1 MKFHWSKHWS
11 SIEVLFYTCK
21 KTKAK
26 GTGFKKILED
36 YKESYKSH
44 KPFIRSKYNQFSITL
59 PDLTYSDGVSIDEDA
74 IKINGIINNPS
85 KYDIKILSFAYSNY
99 KNVKEIT
106 TYLGISNSTFIRK
119 SVLDNLVNQ
128 KYLILNVTKKEKQY
142 ITNHELV
149 SKI

>member
-1 MKFHWSKHWS
+1 M
-11 SIEVLFYTCK
+11 E
-21 KTKAK
+21 AK
-26 GTGFKKILED
+26 GTGFEKILED
-36 YKESYKSH
+36 YKESDESH

-106 TYLGISNSTFIRK
+106 TYLGISNSTFI
-119 SVLDNLVNQ
+119 
-128 KYLILNVTKKEKQY
+128 KKVY
-142 ITNHELV
+142 
-149 SKI
+149 